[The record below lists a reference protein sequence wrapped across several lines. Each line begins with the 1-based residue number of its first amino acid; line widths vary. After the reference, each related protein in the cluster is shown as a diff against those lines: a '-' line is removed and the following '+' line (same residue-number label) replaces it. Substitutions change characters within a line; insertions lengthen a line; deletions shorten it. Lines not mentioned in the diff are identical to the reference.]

1 MLYLYFDVV
10 EQLGVGQVYACLD
23 VSNKIDLK
31 VSLISILSKYFDF
44 SCLLQFDEVENF
56 LSQFTFQHRTT
67 ILLKVKLVFSG
78 SQKKKQK
85 TKQFDA
91 KIFIFSSH
99 NYLNQDLYC
108 ATKIET
114 YISDIVSVKLP
125 FFSQNLNSFFLNG
138 SCKDLL

>member
-1 MLYLYFDVV
+1 MPALMYQTKRVHDLLIFH
-10 EQLGVGQVYACLD
+10 VYC
-23 VSNKIDLK
+23 DLMK
-31 VSLISILSKYFDF
+31 LRI
-44 SCLLQFDEVENF
+44 F

-67 ILLKVKLVFSG
+67 ILLKVKLVFSS

>member
-1 MLYLYFDVV
+1 MLYLYFDDV

-78 SQKKKQK
+78 SQKKNKRLSNLMQK
-85 TKQFDA
+85 
-91 KIFIFSSH
+91 
-99 NYLNQDLYC
+99 YLYS
-108 ATKIET
+108 APTIT
-114 YISDIVSVKLP
+114 
-125 FFSQNLNSFFLNG
+125 
-138 SCKDLL
+138 